1 MVGNWVYWRRVSGAS
16 KQIFATIKST
26 IDAVKF
32 QIQYSYLH
40 SNVIMCW
47 IDIYIHIHHIC
58 IVPYYWQDDIS
69 GNQLKLKKIFNA
81 ISTVVLVKITPLNRQ
96 LMTWNIQ
103 IQFGY
108 LHSNV
113 IMCIATLLTRWRKRQ
128 SSKIYHVFNRGIDTM
143 KITALFNHK
152 PGILNN
158 YIRMW
163 FTSLTVT
170 SAGRNM

>member
-1 MVGNWVYWRRVSGAS
+1 M
-16 KQIFATIKST
+16 
-26 IDAVKF
+26 
-32 QIQYSYLH
+32 
-40 SNVIMCW
+40 
-47 IDIYIHIHHIC
+47 
-58 IVPYYWQDDIS
+58 P
-69 GNQLKLKKIFNA
+69 
-81 ISTVVLVKITPLNRQ
+81 
-96 LMTWNIQ
+96 WNIQ

-163 FTSLTVT
+163 FTSLTDT
-170 SAGRNM
+170 SAGRNMWEKGSNHSTKEWMDTEVTLQKRRSCPWVNTLCRRGTHWMTLSDPQFISLTTIQVGIRIKDIKEKVFGSASYKHYIRRA